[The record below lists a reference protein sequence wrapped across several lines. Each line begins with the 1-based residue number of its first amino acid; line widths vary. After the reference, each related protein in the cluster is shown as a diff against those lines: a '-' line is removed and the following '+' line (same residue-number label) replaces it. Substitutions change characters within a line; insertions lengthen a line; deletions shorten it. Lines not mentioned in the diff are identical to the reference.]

1 MHFFF
6 DFFLKCV
13 PIIAKMRYLC
23 GGFPETMA
31 RPDGGMVD
39 TRDLKS
45 LGLYGC
51 AGSSPAWGT
60 KTESKFILVL
70 RFCFSQRSSHPVAH
84 PSVRVYAPL
93 PFHRKPRFRLGH
105 SQLRHSHPAICTA
118 SVHHP
123 PHSPAPLFPLYILPF
138 FSLFATFLN
147 LFEGRSST
155 RTLPHASEV

>member
-45 LGLYGC
+45 LGLCGC

-60 KTESKFILVL
+60 KRRASSFLPSVFVFPSVPLTLLLTL
-70 RFCFSQRSSHPVAH
+70 RFASTH
-84 PSVRVYAPL
+84 PSLATVSRGFASAIHNSVIHTQPFAPL
-93 PFHRKPRFRLGH
+93 LSTIHLPLPPRFP
-105 SQLRHSHPAICTA
+105 SI
-118 SVHHP
+118 HP
-123 PHSPAPLFPLYILPF
+123 PFLLPSC
-138 FSLFATFLN
+138 SLFAAF
-147 LFEGRSST
+147 
-155 RTLPHASEV
+155 